1 MRLSDSKEGYC
12 GVCQD
17 CKDKVWAAACEAGRV
32 ELGFECLDE
41 GRRGRL
47 VLDVSLLP
55 ANPDSDSPRRRQ
67 KVSLRPCR
75 LQLSEARN
83 SAPPAWR
90 NYDTA

>member
-1 MRLSDSKEGYC
+1 MWLSDSKEGDC

-32 ELGFECLDE
+32 ELGLECLDE
-41 GRRGRL
+41 GCRGRL

-55 ANPDSDSPRRRQ
+55 GYPDSDSPRGMQ
-67 KVSLRPCR
+67 QAILRPCR

-83 SAPPAWR
+83 FVPPAWR
-90 NYDTA
+90 NCDTA